1 MEQDFNVYIRKQD
14 FLKSIILNWLTV
26 FMMRKIFLLSVVL
39 SFLGVRAS
47 AQHAYK
53 VGVGVRLNY
62 GYGLSIKYNMTQK
75 KSVEGIVYTRWKG
88 INITGLY
95 QIHAPAFKTAGWRW
109 YYGVGGHI
117 GFWRDGPRYG
127 NPWFDNPNAYT
138 VIGGDGI
145 LGLEYTFKE
154 IPLNLSLDWK
164 PAINLIGYQGL
175 WLDDVAVTARFAIK

>member
-1 MEQDFNVYIRKQD
+1 
-14 FLKSIILNWLTV
+14 
-26 FMMRKIFLLSVVL
+26 MMRKIFLLSVVL

>member
-1 MEQDFNVYIRKQD
+1 MEQIFNIYIRQFFKQYLLEIMYRI
-14 FLKSIILNWLTV
+14 FVLTGL
-26 FMMRKIFLLSVVL
+26 MIFLGLT
-39 SFLGVRAS
+39 AS
-47 AQHAYK
+47 AQHPYK

-95 QIHAPAFKTAGWRW
+95 EIHAPAFKTAGWRW
-109 YYGVGGHI
+109 YYGMGGHI
-117 GFWRDGPRYG
+117 GVWRNGSRY
-127 NPWFDNPNAYT
+127 NPWFDSANSYT
-138 VIGGDGI
+138 VIGADGI

-154 IPLNLSLDWK
+154 IPLNLSVDWK

-175 WLDDVAVTARFAIK
+175 WLDDVAITARFAIK

>member
-1 MEQDFNVYIRKQD
+1 
-14 FLKSIILNWLTV
+14 
-26 FMMRKIFLLSVVL
+26 MMRKIVLLISLIVFSGL
-39 SFLGVRAS
+39 TAL
-47 AQHAYK
+47 AQHPYK

-62 GYGLSIKYNMTQK
+62 GYGLSVKYNMTQK
-75 KSVEGIVYTRWKG
+75 KSLEGIIYSRWRG
-88 INITGLY
+88 VNITGLY

-117 GFWRDGPRYG
+117 GIWGDGARYG
-127 NPWFDNPNAYT
+127 NPWFDNSGSHT
-138 VIGGDGI
+138 VVGADGI

>member
-1 MEQDFNVYIRKQD
+1 MRKV
-14 FLKSIILNWLTV
+14 FLLTV
-26 FMMRKIFLLSVVL
+26 FM
-39 SFLGVRAS
+39 SFWCLAAS

-53 VGVGVRLNY
+53 AGVGVRLNY
-62 GYGLSIKYNMTQK
+62 GYGLSVKYNMTQK
-75 KSVEGIVYTRWKG
+75 KSVEGIVYTRWRG

-95 QIHAPAFKTAGWRW
+95 EIHAPAFKTAGWRW
-109 YYGVGGHI
+109 YYGIGGHI
-117 GFWRDGPRYG
+117 GVWRDGPRYG
-127 NPWFDNPNAYT
+127 NPWFDGPGPYT
-138 VIGGDGI
+138 VLGADGI